1 MMLENAPYER
11 DGRVPQ
17 EAIALTEAGY
27 HVSVICQPFRQH
39 RWHRTLDGV
48 HVYEYPPPPSGRGI
62 LGFVMEYVYSMLA
75 AFVLALVVW
84 RREGFDV
91 IHAHNPP
98 DTFVLIALL
107 FKLFGKRFI
116 FDHHDLAPEMY
127 VAISG
132 GHGNRFVY
140 RMLVWFEKLSCQAA
154 DHIISTNQSYKKM
167 EIERDHVPAERITI
181 VRNGPDLDRL
191 RPVAPD
197 PGLRQ
202 KAGTLIGY
210 VGVLGRQD
218 GVDYLIRAMAHLV
231 YDLKRTDTFCIIIG
245 RGIAMAELKDLTSR
259 LRLDQHIWFTGF
271 VPDNDLVR
279 YLSTVD
285 ICVDP
290 DPANPFT
297 DRSTMMKMT
306 EYMAMGKPIVAFD
319 LTEHRETARDAALY
333 VPLNNEFE
341 FARALAALMDDP
353 ARRNAM
359 GAYGRRRIEA
369 ELEWRHSIPRL
380 IEAYDKLSSGTVVRH
395 PMVEE
400 DHRQAVADRHSPLE

>member
-1 MMLENAPYER
+1 MLLENAPYEW

-27 HVSVICQPFRQH
+27 HISVICQPHGQH
-39 RWHRTLDGV
+39 HWHRTLDGV
-48 HVYEYPPPPSGRGI
+48 QIYEYPPPPSGRGI
-62 LGFVMEYVYSMLA
+62 LGFVLEYGYSMLA
-75 AFVLALVVW
+75 AFVLTLVVW

-98 DTFVLIALL
+98 DTFVLIALF

-127 VAISG
+127 VALSG
-132 GHGNRFVY
+132 GRGNRFVY
-140 RMLVWFEKLSCQAA
+140 RMLVWFEKLSCRAA
-154 DHIISTNQSYKKM
+154 DHIIATNQSYKRM

-181 VRNGPDLDRL
+181 VRNGPDLNRL

-202 KAGTLIGY
+202 KAATLIGY

-218 GVDYLIRAMAHLV
+218 GVDYLIRAVAHLV
-231 YDLKRTDTFCIIIG
+231 YDLKRTDAFCVIIG
-245 RGIAMAELKDLTSR
+245 RGSAMADLRNLTSR
-259 LRLDQHIWFTGF
+259 LGLDQHIWFTGF
-271 VPDNDLVR
+271 VPDADLIR

-285 ICVDP
+285 ICVDS

-333 VPLNNEFE
+333 VPPNNEFE
-341 FARALAALMDDP
+341 FARALAALIDDP
-353 ARRNAM
+353 ARRHAM
-359 GAYGRRRIEA
+359 GAYGRRRIET
-369 ELEWRHSIPRL
+369 ELEWRYSIPHL
-380 IEAYDKLSSGTVVRH
+380 IGVYDKLLFGIALRH
-395 PMVEE
+395 PTVEG
-400 DHRQAVADRHSPLE
+400 DHR